1 MRCNSAPKTDVS
13 LTLWDDDMW
22 SKAPTH
28 PDGDRARS
36 FQKSSLSW
44 NNGFPNF
51 HESIFFKGFP
61 TCHRSHL
68 EPGPLEVGWVGKLFG
83 APQNYIEHTWA
94 ENESTCFCFLA
105 GTTIFTIY
113 LHDEDKA
120 CCPKKTT
127 TITKSKTFRE
137 HPQTTIC
144 QRIVTKNSQNPT
156 CLSPKKSHL
165 ASKKSHLSFS

>member
-1 MRCNSAPKTDVS
+1 MVSNTIKSAPPMWDATLPPKPMWVS
-13 LTLWDDDMW
+13 HCEMMICDQRRRLTQMGIALALFKRVLYPETMV
-22 SKAPTH
+22 
-28 PDGDRARS
+28 
-36 FQKSSLSW
+36 
-44 NNGFPNF
+44 FPNF

-94 ENESTCFCFLA
+94 ENESTYFCFLA

-120 CCPKKTT
+120 CCPKKTM

-137 HPQTTIC
+137 YPQTTIC
-144 QRIVTKNSQNPT
+144 QRIVT
-156 CLSPKKSHL
+156 
-165 ASKKSHLSFS
+165 